1 MNKRLIPILLIVG
14 CVFAQDNASSKI
26 RFDPE
31 TGEIINPD
39 SLEIH
44 NSYQIIFDPYTGE
57 QIIQKSIQ
65 NHERIHNEVDVI
77 KINESDFLKKYKYSA
92 HSILFFYPVFSIIIK
107 NENNEVIGS
116 EGFSPILLGYYEKTY
131 YVPLKTNSWN
141 NYWHW
146 GTLAFIIPYVG
157 IGSDYI
163 NDNGFYFGI
172 GSIYHVPTISIGK
185 YF

>member
-1 MNKRLIPILLIVG
+1 MIRRLIILLLIVG
-14 CVFAQDNASSKI
+14 LFAQDNDASKI

-44 NSYQIIFDPYTGE
+44 NSYPIRFDPKTGK
-57 QIIQKSIQ
+57 QIIQ
-65 NHERIHNEVDVI
+65 NHERIQNEGDVI
-77 KINESDFLKKYKYSA
+77 KINKYSA
-92 HSILFFYPVFSIIIK
+92 HSILFFYPVLSIIIK

-116 EGFSPILLGYYEKTY
+116 KGFSPFLLGYNEKTY
-131 YVPLKTNSWN
+131 YAPLKTNSWN

-146 GTLAFIIPYVG
+146 GTLAFIIPYIG

-172 GSIYHVPTISIGK
+172 ASLYHVPTISIGK

>member
-1 MNKRLIPILLIVG
+1 MIRRLIILLLIVG
-14 CVFAQDNASSKI
+14 LFAQDNDASKI

-31 TGEIINPD
+31 SGK
-39 SLEIH
+39 
-44 NSYQIIFDPYTGE
+44 QI
-57 QIIQKSIQ
+57 IQ
-65 NHERIHNEVDVI
+65 NHERIHNEGDVI
-77 KINESDFLKKYKYSA
+77 KINESDFLKKNKYSA

-116 EGFSPILLGYYEKTY
+116 KGFSPFLLGYYEKTY
-131 YVPLKTNSWN
+131 YAPLKTNSWN

-146 GTLAFIIPYVG
+146 GTLAFIIPYIG

-172 GSIYHVPTISIGK
+172 ASLYHVPTISIGK